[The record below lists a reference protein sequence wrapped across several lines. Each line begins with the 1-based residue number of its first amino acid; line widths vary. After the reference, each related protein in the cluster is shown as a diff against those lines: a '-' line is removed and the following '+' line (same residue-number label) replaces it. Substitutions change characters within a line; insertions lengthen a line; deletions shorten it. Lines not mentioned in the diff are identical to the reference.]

1 MFYDNEDDDI
11 LNVET
16 PPSSNEEQDITI
28 PDYSDEIDQEVNMAI
43 DMEKKAVVPEQHTA
57 NLGEPPS
64 TVHVNPDEHEYPVST
79 GNKYDDLLQQYKDL
93 QEKRRQNNIL
103 LGVMAG
109 GQIAGQGIT
118 GRTTG
123 KFDTDLSN
131 IEMLRKMSNQ
141 SVEDLEGQVK
151 IQPQI
156 TGLRDQSQMR
166 DTSSP
171 ISEFFR
177 QMAIKRGFDPQ
188 VVEGKSAWDLSEMS
202 KVLGKPQQAGR
213 SFQQVR
219 IRNPETGVIE
229 TRLVNMQTGEVGDSV
244 GEAGFAQQ
252 VRVNPRSGETIV
264 VNPASGKQVGALS
277 GPAPQ
282 SAQAAQAKIPEVN
295 RENLTV
301 SQQKR
306 LDDARKELLDD
317 TKDTRGQLEAAKN
330 INGMINTGGSI
341 DIDFV
346 RAIQNQL
353 ARASGERGA
362 MTEGDVAGF
371 GGSPA
376 IIDSL
381 KRWVSLKSFG
391 KLPEEDKKRLS
402 GLAKLM
408 QARAEAYMKQR
419 TAYFTNNMYQDLKA
433 APNFQGA
440 QIAPQSVEK
449 LIGSDV
455 YTNPNFG
462 KVPVVEIA
470 TGKRGF
476 IPEDRV
482 EEAIKS
488 GKFKRV
494 DQ

>member
-1 MFYDNEDDDI
+1 MDFLDDEQDDI
-11 LNVET
+11 NDSVEELPIVEHEVIQPENVDM
-16 PPSSNEEQDITI
+16 SEEIG
-28 PDYSDEIDQEVNMAI
+28 QEVDDADQLVKPAI
-43 DMEKKAVVPEQHTA
+43 QKPISNSDPYATM
-57 NLGEPPS
+57 
-64 TVHVNPDEHEYPVST
+64 
-79 GNKYDDLLQQYKDL
+79 L
-93 QEKRRQNNIL
+93 QEYKRLQEQKNSNQRLVGL
-103 LGVMAG
+103 LRAGAGIGQAIAG
-109 GQIAGQGIT
+109 GVSGN
-118 GRTTG
+118 
-123 KFDTDLSN
+123 FNTDLSGFDYLN
-131 IEMLRKMSNQ
+131 KMTEAPVQDFEN
-141 SVEDLEGQVK
+141 QVK
-151 IQPQI
+151 MQPQI
-156 TGLRDQSQMR
+156 TGIRDQDQMR
-166 DTSSP
+166 DPSSAV
-171 ISEFFR
+171 SEFYR
-177 QMAIKRGFDPQ
+177 QMALKRGFDPQ
-188 VVEGKSAWDLSEMS
+188 MVEGKSAWDLSEMS
-202 KVLGKPQQAGR
+202 KVLGRPQQAGK

-219 IRNPETGVIE
+219 IRNPQTGVIE
-229 TRLVNMQTGEVGDSV
+229 TRLVNMQTGEVGNSV

-264 VNPASGKQVGALS
+264 VNPASGQQVGALS

-282 SAQAAQAKIPEVN
+282 TPEAAQAKVPEVN

-376 IIDSL
+376 IMDSL

-391 KLPEEDKKRLS
+391 KLPEDDKKRLT